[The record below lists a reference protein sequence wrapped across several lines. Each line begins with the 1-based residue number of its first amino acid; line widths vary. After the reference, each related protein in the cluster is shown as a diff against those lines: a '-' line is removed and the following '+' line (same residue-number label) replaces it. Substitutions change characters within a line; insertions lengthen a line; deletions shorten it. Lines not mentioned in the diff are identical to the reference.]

1 MNVSPTAINDSP
13 VWLIAGAAGSTM
25 APAMSRT
32 SPNTNTPSAAIRV
45 RAAIGSPHLRGGR
58 AHPASRPARGR
69 ARAED
74 QPQVGTPDRMRY
86 QVREE
91 RLDSVPIEARQ
102 EHTDR
107 GAVRRENRS
116 DQEGHPQRRADDPQ
130 RPTPD
135 ESFDVVRGRGHGGQ
149 RFDDPPHHRRDDE
162 GEDQTEENPV
172 DVMEHASHHEGNVGV
187 RETKRQA
194 DVNVSVQTREVELRE
209 PRTIEPQAEDRGDM
223 RGHEARD
230 NSALPRG
237 LSYEI
242 LDSRRIFPLHTRPSP
257 RHRDVAI

>member
-1 MNVSPTAINDSP
+1 MNVNPTAINDSP

-25 APAMSRT
+25 APAMSRM
-32 SPNTNTPSAAIRV
+32 SPRTNSPPAAMMV
-45 RAAIGSPHLRGGR
+45 RAAIGSPHLGGRR
-58 AHPASRPARGR
+58 AHPASRPPRGR
-69 ARAED
+69 AWAED
-74 QPQVGTPDRMRY
+74 QPQVGTPDRVPQ

-91 RLDSVPIEARQ
+91 RLDAVPIEARQ
-102 EHTDR
+102 EYPDR

-116 DQEGHPQRRADDPQ
+116 GEEGHPQGRADDPQ

-172 DVMEHASHHEGNVGV
+172 DVMEHASDHEGNVGV

-194 DVNVSVQTREVELRE
+194 DVNVSVQTREIELRE
-209 PRTIEPQAEDRGDM
+209 PGAIEPQAEDRGDV

-230 NSALPRG
+230 NPALPRG
-237 LSYEI
+237 LSHEI
-242 LDSRRIFPLHTRPSP
+242 FDSRRIFPLHTRPSP
-257 RHRDVAI
+257 RHRAVAI